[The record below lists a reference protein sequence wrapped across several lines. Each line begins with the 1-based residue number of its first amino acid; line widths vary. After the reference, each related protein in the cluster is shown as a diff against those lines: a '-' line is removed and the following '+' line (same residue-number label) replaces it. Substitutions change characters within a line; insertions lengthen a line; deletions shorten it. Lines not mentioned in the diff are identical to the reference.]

1 MKHLT
6 TFNRLFEG
14 IEDGNEIIRALK
26 ETPAG
31 KELQKLLGV
40 GSLNYRG
47 DTIGFEE
54 RFHLARTG
62 RVNIGAFGG
71 KTHAERTESGKWM
84 HISKSSGGSYGE
96 SYTDTIDQ
104 LIKSL
109 IITFVI
115 KQRPLGINSTQFKE
129 YLNSN
134 IDTIIAN
141 QLDVDG
147 IIEAYLET
155 LPVKTLETAD
165 KIAESDQFKTFTK
178 VFNSL
183 IRDIHIDKN
192 RITFTF
198 NLYPIYSLSPED
210 RIYME
215 YNITRQKGFKS
226 VTPRGGTSLS
236 NYNIGA
242 ETVDVIGKY
251 FIDGLVKSLNK
262 YESRGSYIQG
272 LIELR
277 NSITSIK
284 DGNVPSIEDTINVE
298 DFSNNVKEYIENGNE
313 DPKVGRWYSK
323 SDTKTLAL
331 DLAKFDITPQSVLSL
346 LADAIIDMNDL
357 KLLSLIKEEFPKLN
371 QEIKAK
377 MGDSAD
383 LASDLGSL
391 GF

>member
-6 TFNRLFEG
+6 AFNRLFEG

-96 SYTDTIDQ
+96 SYTDTIDE
-104 LIKSL
+104 LLKSL

-134 IDTIIAN
+134 IGTIIAN

-147 IIEAYLET
+147 IIEAYSET
-155 LPVKTLETAD
+155 LSVKTLETAD
-165 KIAESDQFKTFTK
+165 KIAESDQFKIFTK

-183 IRDIHIDKN
+183 IRDIYIDKN

-215 YNITRQKGFKS
+215 YNITRKKGFKS
-226 VTPRGGTSLS
+226 VPSRGATSLN

-251 FIDGLVKSLNK
+251 FIDGLVKSLGK
-262 YESRGSYIQG
+262 YETRGSYIQG
-272 LIELR
+272 LMELR
-277 NSITSIK
+277 NSIASIK

-323 SDTKTLAL
+323 SDTKTLSL
-331 DLAKFDITPQSVLSL
+331 DLAKFDIIPQSVLSL

-357 KLLSLIKEEFPKLN
+357 KLFSLIKEEFPKLN
-371 QEIKAK
+371 QEIKSK

-383 LASDLGSL
+383 LASDLGAL

>member
-96 SYTDTIDQ
+96 SYTDTIDE
-104 LIKSL
+104 LLKSL

-147 IIEAYLET
+147 IIEAYSET
-155 LPVKTLETAD
+155 LSVKTLESGD
-165 KIAESDQFKTFTK
+165 KIAESEQFKIFTK
-178 VFNSL
+178 VFAPL
-183 IRDIHIDKN
+183 IN
-192 RITFTF
+192 RMNIGKTGVNFTF
-198 NLYPIYSLSPED
+198 NLYPIYSLAPD
-210 RIYME
+210 DNLYME
-215 YNITRQKGFKS
+215 YNITRKKGFKQVPS
-226 VTPRGGTSLS
+226 RGRVTM
-236 NYNIGA
+236 NFNVGA
-242 ETVDVIGKY
+242 ETVDGLGKY
-251 FIDGLVKSLNK
+251 FIDGLVKSLDK
-262 YESRGSYIQG
+262 YETRGSYVQG
-272 LIELR
+272 LLELR
-277 NSITSIK
+277 NAIASIK
-284 DGNVPSIEDTINVE
+284 DGNAPNIEDTINVE
-298 DFSNNVKEYIENGNE
+298 DFSNNVKEYIENDNE
-313 DPKVGRWYSK
+313 DPKINRWNAK
-323 SDTKTLAL
+323 ADTKTLVL
-331 DLAKFDITPQSVLSL
+331 DLAKIDITPQPVLSS
-346 LADAIIDMNDL
+346 LADVIIDINDF
-357 KLLSLIKEEFPKLN
+357 KLFSVIKDEYPKLN

-383 LASDLGSL
+383 LASDMGAL

>member
-62 RVNIGAFGG
+62 RVNIVAFGG

-96 SYTDTIDQ
+96 SYTDTIDE
-104 LIKSL
+104 LLKSL

-115 KQRPLGINSTQFKE
+115 KQRPLGINSTKFKE
-129 YLNSN
+129 YLESN
-134 IDTIIAN
+134 IDKIIAN
-141 QLDVDG
+141 QLDIDG
-147 IIEAYLET
+147 IIEAYSET
-155 LPVKTLETAD
+155 LSVKTLETAD

-183 IRDIHIDKN
+183 IRDIYIGKN

-226 VTPRGGTSLS
+226 VPSRGATSLN

-251 FIDGLVKSLNK
+251 FIDGLVKSLGK
-262 YESRGSYIQG
+262 YETRGSYIQG
-272 LIELR
+272 LMELR
-277 NSITSIK
+277 NSIASIK

-331 DLAKFDITPQSVLSL
+331 DLAKFDIIPQSVLSL

-357 KLLSLIKEEFPKLN
+357 KLFSLIKEEFPKLN
-371 QEIKAK
+371 QEIKSK

-383 LASDLGSL
+383 LASDLGTL